1 MNIIAITIAII
12 VFIAAVVGLL
22 AIRKQKRL
30 KATAR
35 ECAKEAQAFHERLQ
49 KLTDPSHFFTDEE
62 LQQLKREYAPL
73 IDEVYELYDNLLI
86 SSAFLD
92 DLGLKNL
99 LHERKFLNH
108 IQSQHNALHKQQ

>member
-30 KATAR
+30 KAKAR

-49 KLTDPSHFFTDEE
+49 KLTDPSHFFI
-62 LQQLKREYAPL
+62 R
-73 IDEVYELYDNLLI
+73 V
-86 SSAFLD
+86 F
-92 DLGLKNL
+92 
-99 LHERKFLNH
+99 H
-108 IQSQHNALHKQQ
+108 